1 MIFKELYLYRE
12 MIFSLV
18 RRDLAGRYKKSVLGF
33 LWTLLD
39 PLLQLIVYTLVFTYI
54 LPMGIENF
62 YIHLFVALVP
72 WNFFSA
78 CLAGGASAILGQQDM
93 VKKIYF
99 PREVLPISTVTS
111 GFVNMILT
119 FIVVF
124 VVVIISGRG
133 LNPLALLCLPVVMIV
148 EYILCLG
155 IALIVSSLTVYLR
168 DLQYILGIFVMA
180 LQYLT
185 PVMYGVDMVERSSAG
200 KWLVMMFNLN
210 PMTPIIK
217 IYRQIIYY
225 GEVPELG
232 SLLIAV
238 AVGVVFIV
246 VGEIL
251 FKRLQKGFAEEF

>member
-99 PREVLPISTVTS
+99 PREVLPIAFVTS
-111 GFVNMILT
+111 QFVNMVFS
-119 FIVVF
+119 FIVVLI
-124 VVVIISGRG
+124 VVVASGIG
-133 LNPLALLCLPVVMIV
+133 VNP
-148 EYILCLG
+148 
-155 IALIVSSLTVYLR
+155 
-168 DLQYILGIFVMA
+168 
-180 LQYLT
+180 
-185 PVMYGVDMVERSSAG
+185 
-200 KWLVMMFNLN
+200 
-210 PMTPIIK
+210 
-217 IYRQIIYY
+217 
-225 GEVPELG
+225 
-232 SLLIAV
+232 V
-238 AVGVVFIV
+238 A
-246 VGEIL
+246 
-251 FKRLQKGFAEEF
+251 